1 MFWAN
6 QAFPKQTFTKYYTL
20 STGGDVSLFLLWQA
34 TLVGMDHYYYRYH
47 LCKKISFWNGR
58 GRPLPSPHPKYTSG
72 TTRVGLYYRTA
83 DNAPK
88 MRLCRIRWWRRSMAD
103 GSNMER
109 MGASLERTI
118 RNAADYLTELD
129 CIQQTV
135 EVECDKIQRRL
146 ASTRHQELEVRKAVQ
161 LITSKRQRTWN
172 AC

>member
-1 MFWAN
+1 
-6 QAFPKQTFTKYYTL
+6 
-20 STGGDVSLFLLWQA
+20 
-34 TLVGMDHYYYRYH
+34 
-47 LCKKISFWNGR
+47 
-58 GRPLPSPHPKYTSG
+58 
-72 TTRVGLYYRTA
+72 
-83 DNAPK
+83 
-88 MRLCRIRWWRRSMAD
+88 MAD

-161 LITSKRQRTWN
+161 LITSKRQRT
-172 AC
+172 